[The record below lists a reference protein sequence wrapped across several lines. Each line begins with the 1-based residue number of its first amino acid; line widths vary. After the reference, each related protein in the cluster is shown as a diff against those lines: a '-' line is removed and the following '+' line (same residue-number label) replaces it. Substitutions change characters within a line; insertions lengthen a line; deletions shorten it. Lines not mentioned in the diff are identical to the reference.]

1 MAIMTRQTPRV
12 VLTHRVHEEVLGL
25 LAPHCELISN
35 QTPDTLPREEIVRR
49 AAAADA
55 LMAFMP
61 DRVDDAFL
69 DACPE
74 LKIIATALKGFD
86 NFDVAA
92 CTARG
97 VWLTIV
103 PDLLTVPTAELTI
116 GLLIGLTRKIGAA
129 DSWVR
134 SGQFQGWRP
143 EFYGLG
149 VAGSTIGIVGMGA
162 IGRAVADRLRGW
174 GGNVIYTDRAR
185 LADKEEAKLA
195 IGWRALNEL
204 LSEAD
209 IVVLALPLTATTL
222 HTINSARLALMK
234 PGSFLINPCRGSVVD
249 EAAVLEALQAGRLA
263 GYAADVFEL
272 EDWARSDRPVEIAAE
287 LRAHANTLFTA
298 HIGSA
303 VQKVRLAIELR
314 AADNIRQVLCGQR
327 PVDAV
332 NDIAPARKVAC

>member
-1 MAIMTRQTPRV
+1 MALRTSRV
-12 VLTHRVHEEVLGL
+12 VLTHRVHEKVLGV
-25 LAPHCELISN
+25 LAPHCEIIAN
-35 QTPDTLPREEIVRR
+35 QTPDTLPREEIFRR

-61 DRVDDAFL
+61 DRVDGIFL
-69 DACPE
+69 DACPD
-74 LKIIATALKGFD
+74 LKIIAAALKGFD

-103 PDLLTVPTAELTI
+103 PDLLTVPTAELTV
-116 GLLIGLTRKIGAA
+116 GLLIGLTRKIRAA

-134 SGQFQGWRP
+134 SGKFQGWRP

-149 VAGSTIGIVGMGA
+149 IAGSTIGIVGIGA
-162 IGRAVADRLRGW
+162 IGRAVAERLRGW
-174 GGNVIYTDRAR
+174 GANLIYTDRAR
-185 LADKEEAKLA
+185 LADNEEAKLA
-195 IGWRALNEL
+195 IGWRGLNEL
-204 LSEAD
+204 LGEAD
-209 IVVLALPLTATTL
+209 VVVLALPLTATTL
-222 HTINSARLALMK
+222 HTIDAARLALMK
-234 PGSFLINPCRGSVVD
+234 PGSFLINPCRGSVVE

-287 LRAHANTLFTA
+287 LRSHANTLFTA

-314 AADNIRQVLCGQR
+314 AAENIRQVLSGQR
-327 PVDAV
+327 PTDAV
-332 NDIAPARKVAC
+332 NDITPAKKMAC

>member
-1 MAIMTRQTPRV
+1 M
-12 VLTHRVHEEVLGL
+12 VLTHRVHEEVLGV
-25 LAPHCELISN
+25 LAPHCEIISN

-69 DACPE
+69 DACPN
-74 LKIIATALKGFD
+74 LKIIAAALKGFD

-92 CTARG
+92 CTARE

-116 GLLIGLTRKIGAA
+116 GLLIGLTRKITAA
-129 DSWVR
+129 DGWVR

-149 VAGSTIGIVGMGA
+149 VAGSTIGIVGIGA

-174 GGNVIYTDRAR
+174 GANLIYTDRAR

-209 IVVLALPLTATTL
+209 IVVLALALPLTATTL

-234 PGSFLINPCRGSVVD
+234 VGSFLINPCRGSVVD
-249 EAAVLEALQAGRLA
+249 EAAVLDALQAGRLA

-272 EDWARSDRPVEIAAE
+272 EDWARSDRPVEIAAD
-287 LRAHANTLFTA
+287 LRSHGNTLFTA

-303 VQKVRLAIELR
+303 VQKIRLAIELR
-314 AADNIRQVLCGQR
+314 AAENIRQVLCGQR
-327 PVDAV
+327 PTDAV

>member
-1 MAIMTRQTPRV
+1 MALRTPRV
-12 VLTHRVHEEVLGL
+12 VLTHRVHEEVLGV
-25 LAPHCELISN
+25 LAPHCEIISN
-35 QTPDTLPREEIVRR
+35 QTPDTLPRAEIVRR

-69 DACPE
+69 DACAE
-74 LKIIATALKGFD
+74 LKIVAAALKGFD

-116 GLLIGLTRKIGAA
+116 GLLIGLTRKIRAA

-149 VAGSTIGIVGMGA
+149 VAGSTIGIVGIGA

-195 IGWRALNEL
+195 IGWRGLDEL

-209 IVVLALPLTATTL
+209 VVVLALPLTASTQ

-249 EAAVLEALQAGRLA
+249 EAAVLKALQAGRLA

-287 LRAHANTLFTA
+287 LRSHANTLFTA
-298 HIGSA
+298 HTGSA

-314 AADNIRQVLCGQR
+314 AAENIRQVLCGQR

-332 NDIAPARKVAC
+332 NDIVPIRKVAC